1 MNTIM
6 RNLASVLVS
15 MVASV
20 VTAQTMSSF
29 SLEPAKITAEETQ
42 ALERV
47 INSSAPEALHLR
59 PAEADLFLQL
69 LHNGNRMV
77 SFGVA
82 ENGAFGLCE
91 DTNIDAYLVRENNG
105 FAILYEIESEDG
117 DRARSASAK
126 VAIRPPHAELT
137 ANEVKLLQERLASAV
152 FASEIDSIA
161 FTSLLK
167 NGNKDNFSIGF
178 ADNDCLGSLPVRYGD
193 YTEAYIIRTNGGV
206 NLYYEV
212 YDGEKEE
219 LKAVRQT
226 AAIGLK

>member
-1 MNTIM
+1 MNIIK

-20 VTAQTMSSF
+20 VVAQTMSSF

-126 VAIRPPHAELT
+126 VTIRPPHAELT

-152 FASEIDSIA
+152 FASEIDSMA
-161 FTSLLK
+161 FNALLK
-167 NGNKDNFSIGF
+167 HGNEDTFGLGF
-178 ADNDCLGSLPVRYGD
+178 ADDDELGAMKVPSGS
-193 YTEAYIIRTNGGV
+193 YTEAYIIRSEDGV
-206 NLYYEV
+206 ALYYEIFNG
-212 YDGEKEE
+212 DTDE
-219 LKAVRQT
+219 LLGIRQT
-226 AAIGLK
+226 APISLK